1 MGSFLFVCAET
12 GTKQK
17 TEEGAEKRGGERGI
31 AGEGSGEEI
40 VARLSK
46 T

>member
-1 MGSFLFVCAET
+1 MGSFLFVCVET

-17 TEEGAEKRGGERGI
+17 TEERGGERGI
-31 AGEGSGEEI
+31 AGEGRGEEI